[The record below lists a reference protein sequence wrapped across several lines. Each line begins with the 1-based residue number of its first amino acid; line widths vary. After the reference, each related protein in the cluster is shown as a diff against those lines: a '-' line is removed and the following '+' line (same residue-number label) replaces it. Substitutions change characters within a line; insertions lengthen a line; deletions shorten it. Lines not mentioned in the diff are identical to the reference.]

1 MDKWYGI
8 LKEIYAQAGR
18 DAGME
23 LPLSVWPV
31 VFRSGE
37 NAEGHMLHYVLNYS
51 ENQQEVLN
59 PYKRVRDLL
68 SDKVYEPGEK
78 ILLMDWN
85 LAILEEI

>member
-1 MDKWYGI
+1 
-8 LKEIYAQAGR
+8 
-18 DAGME
+18 
-23 LPLSVWPV
+23 
-31 VFRSGE
+31 
-37 NAEGHMLHYVLNYS
+37 MLHYVLNYS